1 MSGKTFIW
9 DLDGTLL
16 YTIKDIT
23 AALNRALA
31 ACGLPTHSVEAV
43 QGSEAAKICRKMTD
57 LETELCYLIE
67 REVLRQLSADCS
79 EAVAAWCRTAP
90 CVTDRLLLDVM
101 YAGNRVSL
109 TCPASVEEG
118 RQLAWQAA
126 QMVKGA

>member
-1 MSGKTFIW
+1 MDRLGIG
-9 DLDGTLL
+9 LDQEQVFDFYPLSTKLFL
-16 YTIKDIT
+16 P
-23 AALNRALA
+23 A
-31 ACGLPTHSVEAV
+31 ACQGIIAVEAV